1 MGCKACVAAPIKEIC
16 MKTLEPATPAQ
27 ALIAAIHAVRPP
39 VLANGLV
46 VDKEKPNLLETV
58 NVTFALTPELV
69 KAWGDEC
76 ARLSVGR

>member
-1 MGCKACVAAPIKEIC
+1 

-27 ALIAAIHAVRPP
+27 ALIAAIHSVRPP
-39 VLANGLV
+39 VLANGLI
-46 VDKEKPNLLETV
+46 VDMEKPHHLETV

-76 ARLSVGR
+76 AKLGIER